1 MTEGIDWL
9 AVVTAIAAIAGPVI
23 AVWITRMSDDRK
35 EIQGRRMEIF
45 RTLMRTRKMPVHFD
59 HVGALNL
66 IEIEFSG
73 DAPVIVA
80 WKEYLKVLSDPIP
93 PETDDVGH
101 TQLRQRRDAS
111 LTKLISSIA
120 KILKFKVEQM
130 DIFEGNYVPQ
140 GWLDDDWEQKLT
152 RKILIDVLS
161 GRRPIMIQP
170 HTPIQGGGVYPP
182 APSLPQIEKQSDQ
195 A

>member
-1 MTEGIDWL
+1 MIEVDWF
-9 AVVTAIAAIAGPVI
+9 AVVTALAAIAGPVI
-23 AVWITRMSDDRK
+23 AVWITRKSDDRK
-35 EIQGRRMEIF
+35 EVQARRMDIF
-45 RTLMRTRKMPVHFD
+45 RTLMRTRKLPVHFE

-66 IEIEFSG
+66 IEIEFSD
-73 DAPVIVA
+73 DAPVIAA
-80 WKEYLKVLSDPIP
+80 WKEYLKVLSEPIP

-101 TQLRQRRDAS
+101 AQLRQRRDAS

-120 KILKFKVEQM
+120 KVLKFKVEQM

-170 HTPIQGGGVYPP
+170 HTPIQAGGVYPP
-182 APSLPQIEKQSDQ
+182 APVMPQIEKQTE
-195 A
+195 